1 MMKHRMLFMM
11 KRPLPLMPLIMMP
24 RMTRSHCHCP
34 LSLMPR
40 MTMFTKLFVMP
51 SRQPFQLRQL
61 RQKRQAADG
70 RQMGDG

>member
-24 RMTRSHCHCP
+24 LIKPEQKRQP
-34 LSLMPR
+34 FQPR